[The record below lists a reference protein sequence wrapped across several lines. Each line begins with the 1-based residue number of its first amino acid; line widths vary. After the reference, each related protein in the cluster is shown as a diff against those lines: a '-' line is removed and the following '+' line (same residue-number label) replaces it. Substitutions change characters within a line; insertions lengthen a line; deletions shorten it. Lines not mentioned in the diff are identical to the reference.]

1 MSKHIGKKK
10 VVDSELYN
18 GYVIRTI
25 RPGYVMANQ
34 GFANFGPG
42 QTVEEIKKRLDDHE
56 LAVSKG
62 GGAP

>member
-1 MSKHIGKKK
+1 MSKTK
-10 VVDSELYN
+10 DDTNEWYR
-18 GYVIRTI
+18 GYIIKTI

-42 QTVEEIKKRLDDHE
+42 QTVEEIKKRLDEHI
-56 LAVSKG
+56 LTVARG